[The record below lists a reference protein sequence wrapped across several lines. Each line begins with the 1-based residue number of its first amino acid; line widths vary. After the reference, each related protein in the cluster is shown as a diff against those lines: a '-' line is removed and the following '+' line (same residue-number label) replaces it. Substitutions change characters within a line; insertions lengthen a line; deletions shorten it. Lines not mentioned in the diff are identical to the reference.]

1 MRKILIGAAFVG
13 ILLASHPAYPQAFG
27 SGDLEL
33 NPYVGVS
40 WHRPNDYEI
49 GFPQS
54 SPPEQKAFKL
64 EQGLKGGVR
73 LNVNNSGHW
82 AQEFT
87 YSYETNKTRFIS
99 RTPAGPELRLDVQV
113 HRWDVNALYFFNGD
127 EDAAVRPFATA
138 GVGAVLYRPT
148 EEGRSIANDPFRGNM
163 PGFESS
169 AQVAFNYGFGV
180 KFRPGNRIGFRID
193 ARGYL
198 NNSPAFG
205 IARSSD
211 NPLEMVLPINGP
223 MHNGEASAGLV
234 FYLN

>member
-13 ILLASHPAYPQAFG
+13 ILLGSHPAYPQAFG
-27 SGDLEL
+27 AGDLEL
-33 NPYVGVS
+33 NPHFGLS

-49 GFPQS
+49 SFPQS
-54 SPPEQKAFKL
+54 SPSEQKIFKL
-64 EQGLKGGVR
+64 EQGLRAGVR
-73 LNVNNSGHW
+73 LNVNNAGHW
-82 AQEFT
+82 AQEFS

-99 RTPAGPELRLDVQV
+99 SVPAGPELRLDVQV
-113 HRWDVNALYFFNGD
+113 HHFAVNALYFMNGD
-127 EDAAVRPFATA
+127 EDASVRPFATA

-148 EEGRSIANDPFRGNM
+148 EGARVIANDPLQGNL

-169 AQVAFNYGFGV
+169 AQVAFNYGWGV
-180 KFRPGNRIGFRID
+180 KFRAGDRIGFRID

-205 IARSSD
+205 LARSSD
-211 NPLEMVLPINGP
+211 NPLETVLPIKGP
-223 MHNGEASAGLV
+223 MHNAEASAGLV